1 MLQITLATE
10 DRLSEAVAL
19 RLLAEFPAITVA
31 ACIRR
36 NGNGYL
42 RLRMPAFSAMARH
55 APVLVLTDLDT
66 AICPAS
72 LRRDWLRGL
81 PHLPGL
87 LLRVAER
94 EIEAW
99 LLADHD
105 AMVFLIG
112 AAIRPRLP
120 DQPDRLA
127 DPKAFLLNLVRK
139 APREVRRNILPEPGA
154 IASKGL
160 GYNDRLCDLVR
171 NEWHPARGAT
181 RSPSLRRALGRI
193 LELVA

>member
-1 MLQITLATE
+1 MATE

-19 RLLAEFPAITVA
+19 RLLAEFPAITVG

-42 RLRMPAFSAMARH
+42 RHRIPAFSAMARH

-66 AICPAS
+66 AICPAT
-72 LRRDWLRGL
+72 LRRDWMRRA
-81 PHLPGL
+81 PHPRGL

-94 EIEAW
+94 EIESW
-99 LLADHD
+99 LLADHE
-105 AMVFLIG
+105 AMVALIG
-112 AAIRPRLP
+112 APVRKRLP
-120 DQPDRLA
+120 DQPDTLA
-127 DPKAFLLNLVRK
+127 DPKAFLLNLVKK
-139 APREVRRNILPEPGA
+139 AGRDVRWDILPEAGA

-171 NEWHPARGAT
+171 TCWQPQRAAP
-181 RSPSLRRALGRI
+181 RSPSLHRALGRI
-193 LELVA
+193 IELVA